1 MRRRVTL
8 ACGHSFVEHCPDDT
22 EESSP
27 RVCSVIDHVR
37 PDYPGRPLHVPYN
50 PGVLYMTDQGM
61 AMSNV
66 IEYESLDENAW
77 IREDT

>member
-8 ACGHSFVEHCPDDT
+8 TCGHSFVESGPDGMA
-22 EESSP
+22 EFSP
-27 RVCSVIDHVR
+27 RVCSVMDHVG
-37 PDYPGRPLHVPYN
+37 PDWPGRMPGEPHN

-66 IEYESLDENAW
+66 LEYENLPEPQEIS
-77 IREDT
+77 